1 MNIMKQQIHI
11 YWDILRSDRTLLV
24 QSVLIAVVGGVYLL
38 YLGLSLA
45 PTDLQIATRYT
56 SFGGTQYYRNKWYY
70 LLSFAVLGIVVVVSH
85 LGLMVKLTAR
95 GMRPLGVAFGWLSIV
110 LFGLLFFF
118 TFSVLGVAYL
128 S

>member
-1 MNIMKQQIHI
+1 MKQLLRT
-11 YWDILRSDRTLLV
+11 YWNTLTNDRTLFA
-24 QSVLIAVVGGVYLL
+24 QAILIVVIGIVYLV
-38 YLGLSLA
+38 YIGLSLA

-70 LLSFAVLGIVVVVSH
+70 LLTFVLFGIAIVVSH
-85 LGLMVKLTAR
+85 LGLSVKLATR
-95 GMRPLGVAFGWLSIV
+95 EMRPLAVAFGWLSIII
-110 LFGLLFFF
+110 LGLLFFF

>member
-1 MNIMKQQIHI
+1 MKQLLRT
-11 YWDILRSDRTLLV
+11 YWNTLINDRTLFA
-24 QSVLIAVVGGVYLL
+24 QAILIAVIGIVYLV
-38 YLGLSLA
+38 YIGLSLA

-70 LLSFAVLGIVVVVSH
+70 LLAFVLFGVATVVSH
-85 LGLMVKLTAR
+85 LGLSVKLATR
-95 GMRPLGVAFGWLSIV
+95 EMRPLAVAFGWLSIII
-110 LFGLLFFF
+110 LGLLFFF

>member
-1 MNIMKQQIHI
+1 MKQLLRT
-11 YWDILRSDRTLLV
+11 YWNILSNDRTLFA
-24 QSVLIAVVGGVYLL
+24 QSILIVVIGIVYLV
-38 YLGLSLA
+38 YIGLSLA

-70 LLSFAVLGIVVVVSH
+70 LLTFVLFGIVVVVSH
-85 LGLMVKLTAR
+85 LGLLVKLASR
-95 GMRPLGVAFGWLSIV
+95 EMRPLAVAFGWLSIIV
-110 LFGLLFFF
+110 LGLLFFF

>member
-1 MNIMKQQIHI
+1 MKQLLRI
-11 YWDILRSDRTLLV
+11 YWTTLSSDRTLFV
-24 QSVLIAVVGGVYLL
+24 QSLLIAVIGVVYLV
-38 YLGLSLA
+38 YIGLSLA

-70 LLSFAVLGIVVVVSH
+70 LLTFVLFDMAIVASH
-85 LGLMVKLTAR
+85 LGLIVKLATR
-95 GMRPLGVAFGWLSIV
+95 EMRPLAVAFGWLSIIM
-110 LFGLLFFF
+110 LGLLFFF

>member
-1 MNIMKQQIHI
+1 MKQLLRT
-11 YWDILRSDRTLLV
+11 YWNILSNDRTLFV
-24 QSVLIAVVGGVYLL
+24 QSILIVVVGIVYLV
-38 YLGLSLA
+38 YIGLSLA

-70 LLSFAVLGIVVVVSH
+70 LLTFVLFGIVVVLSH
-85 LGLMVKLTAR
+85 LGLSVKLASR
-95 GMRPLGVAFGWLSIV
+95 EMRPLAVAFGWLSIII
-110 LFGLLFFF
+110 LGLLFFF